1 MQITDNYAHS
11 FNPWELALLLA
22 LSIALCLGTWAEG
35 RQSDLSSQLLRF
47 HVIAVSNDDAEQAL
61 KLRVRDAVLEYI
73 SPALLDVHDVDTAKA
88 IVTSHL
94 PGIQQAAEAA
104 AEGRAV
110 TVTLSSERYPTK
122 HYEGF
127 TLPAGKYD
135 SLRIV
140 LGEGQGQNW
149 WCIVFPQICLSA
161 AQSAAVEQELDE
173 DSFRLISDSENYSL
187 KFRTLE
193 LWGELCNRLD
203 LYYNIL
209 IYTLGG

>member
-1 MQITDNYAHS
+1 MQITGTYTHS
-11 FNPWELALLLA
+11 LKPWELALLLA
-22 LSIALCLGTWAEG
+22 LSIALCIGTWAQG
-35 RQSDLSSQLLRF
+35 RQSALSSQLLRL
-47 HVIAVSNDDAEQAL
+47 HVIAVSNDDKEQAL

-73 SPALLDVHDVDTAKA
+73 SPALADVHDIDTAKA
-88 IVTSHL
+88 IVSSQL
-94 PGIQQAAEAA
+94 SGIQQVAEAA

-110 TVTLSSERYPTK
+110 TVTLSPECYPTK

-161 AQSAAVEQELDE
+161 AEGSAVEQELDE
-173 DSFRLISDSENYSL
+173 DSFQLISDSENYSL

-203 LYYNIL
+203 L
-209 IYTLGG
+209 

>member
-1 MQITDNYAHS
+1 MQITDNYSHS
-11 FNPWELALLLA
+11 LKPWELALLLA
-22 LSIALCLGTWAEG
+22 LSVALCLGTWAEG
-35 RQSDLSSQLLRF
+35 RQSGLSSQLLRL
-47 HVIAVSNDDAEQAL
+47 HVIAVSDDEAEQAL

-73 SPALLDVHDVDTAKA
+73 SPALADVHDIDTAKA
-88 IVTSHL
+88 IVSSRL

-110 TVTLSSERYPTK
+110 TVTLGQERYPTK

-161 AQSAAVEQELDE
+161 AQADAVEQELDE

-203 LYYNIL
+203 L
-209 IYTLGG
+209 